1 MALSVSVYGFLTGPD
16 DQTAGRWATANI
28 TQQDGSD
35 VVVYTAPAEVIANYM
50 IVAVSVTNRLSTSAD
65 NVSIAVASSALPQD
79 YEFVEYNSALVPA
92 GTLERTQIVL
102 SPGDKIIVRWGIQYP
117 GNSVTS
123 DDGVAMLVSASTPGD
138 NANTDSFQIE
148 SRGVQPTPN
157 YIQGILDRAP
167 WAYGVTSGYRWDTT
181 SISNISVNGQ
191 IATVEFVDTN
201 YGTSTPLEIS
211 EAIEVGTIV
220 GDTTDGTTLD
230 NTQPFQSVRVSAFDE
245 VADPQYTLEFGS
257 SPDGRL
263 YDWAGSQWATGAYVV
278 GLRSGAQAEIT
289 SVDLATGIITCDVTS
304 MGTNGLGFEI
314 NEKCFTVEPGSIGSL
329 TYSVGSPLWGS
340 NPNAG
345 SGTGGGS
352 GSGDGSGTGGDASS
366 GGDVGH
372 TGSGEDYL
380 TLTAKTNTDVFGAT
394 EGDSIRINQEYWYD
408 TENGAAIPFTVGED
422 YTIKF
427 FYSGGANSLELVRTY
442 EKTGQ
447 IQSTSSTGFRGNQRG
462 DAWNIGL
469 DDTDGIDWVN
479 TITNANGG
487 RWFEFY
493 ETAPAGGGGG
503 GGGGGGTP
511 PTYAVTPATDNVD
524 EGSAL
529 TINVAVTGVPGG
541 STLYWSV
548 TRQNDFTEA
557 TGSFTV
563 QSGAGQFTVTPLEDV
578 TTEDA
583 ETFTVSIR
591 TDSVSGTI
599 VATSDPITIND
610 TSLDTPAPVIGPDG
624 STLDYTTTGTSDPI
638 LDPKINETV
647 NGQEIDGYTYTIN
660 GVDGVANSAQNNFT
674 VGNDYIIEF
683 FYNDGA
689 NSVQLTRTFEFVGTD
704 ENEVRHGTEE
714 VTTNGFRTNRRGDT
728 WTIGDGPDTA
738 WISTLQNATGT
749 CWFEFTASE

>member
-79 YEFVEYNSALVPA
+79 YEFVEYNSALVPN

-102 SPGDKIIVRWGIQYP
+102 SPGDKVIVRWGIQYP

-201 YGTSTPLEIS
+201 YGSSTPLEIS

-263 YDWAGSQWATGAYVV
+263 YDWAGSQWATGAYIV

-304 MGTNGLGFEI
+304 MGTDGLGFEI

-352 GSGDGSGTGGDASS
+352 GSGDGSGTGGDATS

-380 TLTAKTNTDVFGAT
+380 TLTAKTNTDVFGDT

-408 TENGAAIPFTVGED
+408 TENGAAIPFTVGND

-427 FYSGGANSLELVRTY
+427 FYGGGANSLELVRTY

-447 IQSTSSTGFRGNQRG
+447 IQSTSLTGFRGNQRG

-493 ETAPAGGGGG
+493 DYVAPEP
-503 GGGGGGTP
+503 TP
-511 PTYAVTPATDNVD
+511 EPEPAPEPTPEPTP
-524 EGSAL
+524 E
-529 TINVAVTGVPGG
+529 P
-541 STLYWSV
+541 
-548 TRQNDFTEA
+548 E
-557 TGSFTV
+557 
-563 QSGAGQFTVTPLEDV
+563 
-578 TTEDA
+578 
-583 ETFTVSIR
+583 
-591 TDSVSGTI
+591 
-599 VATSDPITIND
+599 
-610 TSLDTPAPVIGPDG
+610 PAPVVGPDG
-624 STLDYTTTGTSDPI
+624 STLDYTTTGTTDPI
-638 LDPKINETV
+638 LDPKVNGTV
-647 NGQEIDGYTYTIN
+647 NGQEIDGDTYTIN
-660 GVDGVANSAQNNFT
+660 GVDGVTNSAQNNFT

-689 NSVQLTRTFEFVGTD
+689 NSVQLTRTFEFVGVD
-704 ENEVRHGTEE
+704 GDDVRHGIEE
-714 VTTNGFRTNRRGDT
+714 VTTNGFRTNKRGDT
-728 WTIGDGPDTA
+728 WTIGDGPDTD

-749 CWFEFTASE
+749 CWFEFTASV